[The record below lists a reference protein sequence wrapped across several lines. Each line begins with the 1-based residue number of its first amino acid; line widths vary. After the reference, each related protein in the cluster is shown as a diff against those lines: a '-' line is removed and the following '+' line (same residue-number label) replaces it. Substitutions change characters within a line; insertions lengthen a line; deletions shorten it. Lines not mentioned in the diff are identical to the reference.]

1 MWFLLYTLMALS
13 LGVLN
18 RAPAAPGTSLKLIV
32 ALLIAFCLVWPFYAF
47 SETSRLPGLLGNI
60 GVLLLA
66 ASAVWQL
73 WPVSRSAALMI
84 APVAVWITIATATIL
99 DGARRY
105 GW

>member
-1 MWFLLYTLMALS
+1 MWFSLYTRMALS

-32 ALLIAFCLVWPFYAF
+32 VLIAFCLVWPFYAF

-66 ASAVWQL
+66 EPPPSGSCGRF
-73 WPVSRSAALMI
+73 PV
-84 APVAVWITIATATIL
+84 
-99 DGARRY
+99 RRPS
-105 GW
+105 